1 MVSDPRHAVADSP
14 RLVLGMTR
22 EQWLLTILSLS
33 WSGWMIS
40 FVVGKWVQRRE
51 GSADVPLWRITQLE
65 RRMDQAGDKMSDLA
79 NAIQGMP
86 ERLRDE
92 FVTRREWDAIEKRSK

>member
-1 MVSDPRHAVADSP
+1 
-14 RLVLGMTR
+14 MTR

-33 WSGWMIS
+33 WSGWMVS

-51 GSADVPLWRITQLE
+51 GSTEIPLYRITQLE
-65 RRMDQAGDKMSDLA
+65 ARMDRAGDKMSDLA
-79 NAIQGMP
+79 NAVQGMP

-92 FVTRREWDAIEKRSK
+92 FVTRQEWDLTERRRKPE